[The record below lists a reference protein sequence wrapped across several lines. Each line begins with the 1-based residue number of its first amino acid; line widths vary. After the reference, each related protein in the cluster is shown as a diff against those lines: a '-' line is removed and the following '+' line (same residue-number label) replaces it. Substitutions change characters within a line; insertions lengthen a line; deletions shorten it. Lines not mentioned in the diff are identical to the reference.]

1 MAMTAIQVVATELE
15 KVDERGA
22 IPVLFEREDTFYS
35 FIEKRP
41 VDVVSERDMRI
52 PLELR
57 PGGKFGHF
65 DADGGDL
72 GRGEG
77 PVFDKAIIN
86 TVNLKH
92 GVEWTKRAEWGT
104 DDRRKAVVNTL
115 RHLLATSMA
124 EFRRNIDSLSMTG
137 GDGVLGTISAFTANA
152 GGTGNT
158 TATLGSDGFGARL
171 LRYGQPINIYNST
184 LTTNRT
190 VGAER
195 SISFYDGP
203 NKQIKFVDVSGL
215 ANGDKIVVSGL
226 AATPPVSLLGVPYH
240 HSAAS
245 TGLWLGF
252 DRALTPEIRG
262 NAVNAA
268 GGLAIPHAR
277 LAMNKVGDR
286 VGRSKRKVTAWMHPA
301 QVQAYEELGMTVSVI
316 NRRPSGGESLDVYFG
331 EDMTIAG
338 VPIKTHFSWDKT
350 RIDFIVSDTWGRAE
364 MHAPGFYTVDGRRIF
379 EIRGASGGVA
389 TSQIF
394 YLCASFNFFLRNPAE
409 ISYIYGLTVPAGY

>member
-1 MAMTAIQVVATELE
+1 MAMTAIQVVGAELE
-15 KVDERGA
+15 RVDDSGA

-35 FIEKRP
+35 FISKRP
-41 VDVVSERDMRI
+41 VQVVSERDMRI

-65 DADGGDL
+65 DSDGGDL

-77 PVFDKAIIN
+77 PVFDKAVIN
-86 TVNLKH
+86 TVNLRH
-92 GVEWTKRAEWGT
+92 AVEWTKRAEWAT

-124 EFRRNIDSLSMTG
+124 EFRRNVDSLSMQG
-137 GDGVLGTISAFTANA
+137 GDGVLGTISAFSSAA
-152 GGTGNT
+152 GVT

-190 VGAER
+190 AAGER
-195 SISFYDGP
+195 SITYHSGP
-203 NKQIKFVDVSGL
+203 DKQIKFADVAGV
-215 ANGDKIVVSGL
+215 ANGDKIVVSGVV
-226 AATPPVSLLGVPYH
+226 ATPPTSLLGVPYH
-240 HSAAS
+240 HSSAS

-252 DRALTPEIRG
+252 DRALTPEIRA
-262 NAVNAA
+262 NSVNAA
-268 GGLAIPHAR
+268 GGLALPHAR

-286 VGRSKRKVTAWMHPA
+286 VGMGAGKKVTAWMHPA
-301 QVQAYEELGMTVSVI
+301 QLVAYEELGYLMSVI
-316 NRRPSGGESLDVYFG
+316 NRPASGREKLDLYFG
-331 EDMTIAG
+331 ENMTIAG

-350 RIDFIVSDTWGRAE
+350 RIDFIANDAWGRAE
-364 MHAPGFYTVDGRRIF
+364 MHSPGFYTVDGRRIF

-389 TSQIF
+389 TSQVF
-394 YLCASFNFFLRNPAE
+394 YITASFNYFVRNPAE
-409 ISYIYGLTVPAGY
+409 IAYIYGLTVPAGY

>member
-1 MAMTAIQVVATELE
+1 MAMTAIQVVGTELE
-15 KVDERGA
+15 KIDDRGA

-41 VDVVSERDMRI
+41 VQVVSERDMRI

-65 DADGGDL
+65 DSDGGDL

-92 GVEWTKRAEWGT
+92 GVEWTKRAEWAT

-124 EFRRNIDSLSMTG
+124 EFRRNVDSLSMQG
-137 GDGVLGTISAFTANA
+137 GDGVLGTIGAFSSA
-152 GGTGNT
+152 GGTT
-158 TATLGSDGFGARL
+158 TATLNVDGFGARL
-171 LRYGQPINIYNST
+171 LRYGQNINVYNST

-190 VGAER
+190 VAGER
-195 SISFYDGP
+195 AISFYDGP
-203 NKQIKFVDVSGL
+203 NKQIKFLDVAGT

-240 HSAAS
+240 HSSAS
-245 TGLWLGF
+245 TGTWLGF
-252 DRALTPEIRG
+252 DRALVPEIRG
-262 NAVNAA
+262 NSVNAA
-268 GGLAIPHAR
+268 GGLALPHAR

-286 VGRSKRKVTAWMHPA
+286 VGMGKGKQVTAWMHPA
-301 QVQAYEELGMTVSVI
+301 QLVAYEELGMMASVI
-316 NRRPSGGESLDVYFG
+316 NKSPGGREKLDLYYG
-331 EDMTIAG
+331 ENMTIAG
-338 VPIKTHFSWDKT
+338 IPIKTHFSWDKT
-350 RIDFIVSDTWGRAE
+350 RIDFISSDAWGRAE

-394 YLCASFNFFLRNPAE
+394 YICASFNFFIRNPAE
-409 ISYIYGLTVPAGY
+409 VAYIYGLTVPAGY